1 MEYDVFPW
9 EDGDDN
15 LLSQSKNHQ
24 DAMLTDSND
33 FLSLIR
39 IIVNQA
45 TRSGSLSKAYPQGQD
60 YQCSNSSAG
69 QRGKRFTAHTVY
81 SCHQMDSEGQGWHRA

>member
-1 MEYDVFPW
+1 MEYDIFPW

-33 FLSLIR
+33 ILSLIR

-45 TRSGSLSKAYPQGQD
+45 TRSGSLSKALRDASP
-60 YQCSNSSAG
+60 
-69 QRGKRFTAHTVY
+69 
-81 SCHQMDSEGQGWHRA
+81 

>member
-1 MEYDVFPW
+1 MDYDIFPW
-9 EDGDDN
+9 EEDDDD

-45 TRSGSLSKAYPQGQD
+45 TRSGSLSKAQIENMARAQIIDNIVGNAD
-60 YQCSNSSAG
+60 T
-69 QRGKRFTAHTVY
+69 KLY
-81 SCHQMDSEGQGWHRA
+81 S

>member
-1 MEYDVFPW
+1 MDYDIFPW
-9 EDGDDN
+9 EEDDDD

-45 TRSGSLSKAYPQGQD
+45 TRSGSLSKAQIENMARAQIIDNIVGNAD
-60 YQCSNSSAG
+60 
-69 QRGKRFTAHTVY
+69 TELY
-81 SCHQMDSEGQGWHRA
+81 S